1 LSTLR
6 HTPGPIRIAYRR
18 QGAGPLVVFL
28 HGIGGNSSNWLE
40 QLEAFGRRFCAVAW
54 DARGYGASDD
64 PPGTLRFG
72 DYADDL
78 CRLLDHLAA
87 EAAHLVGMS
96 MGGMIIQDFYARYRD
111 RVATLTLAD
120 TSVGLGAA
128 AEEARRDFLARR
140 LGPLEGGVSPRELA
154 PHLLDVLMSPQAPSH
169 LAERL
174 RASLAALRPEPYK
187 QALRAI
193 VTTDFRAVLPDVRV
207 PTLVVVGAED
217 RVTPPSLSE
226 TLAAT
231 IPGAEKVIIEG
242 AGHLSNMERPE
253 AFNAAVGGFLDRHAV
268 RASTLG
274 TG

>member
-1 LSTLR
+1 MSTLR
-6 HTPGPIRIAYRR
+6 HTPGPVRVAYRR
-18 QGAGPLVVFL
+18 EGAGPLVVFL

-40 QLEAFGRRFCAVAW
+40 QLEAFGGRFCAVAW

-96 MGGMIIQDFYARYRD
+96 MGGMIIQDFYARYGD
-111 RVATLTLAD
+111 LVATLTLAD

-140 LGPLEGGVSPRELA
+140 LGPLEGGLSPRELA

-169 LAERL
+169 MAERL

-193 VTTDFRAVLPDVRV
+193 VTTDFRAVLPNVRA

-242 AGHLSNMERPE
+242 AGHLSNMERPD
-253 AFNAAVGGFLDRHAV
+253 AFNAAVGTFLDRHAV